1 MGLLRCSSCEHT
13 RSRCHNHV
21 SPVEYVQIIRVVSM
35 SKIHVVCSVPV
46 EKWYTY
52 EINVDDDYID
62 EIVDDW
68 GDNETSELREIILAR
83 YRPDLVD
90 IHIHESIKAEEN
102 RKYSK
107 LLIYPE
113 TEEDYREMMWGMKNL
128 TNVHIYQPSSPS
140 ATDNLDGAVTD
151 EQV

>member
-1 MGLLRCSSCEHT
+1 
-13 RSRCHNHV
+13 
-21 SPVEYVQIIRVVSM
+21 M
-35 SKIHVVCSVPV
+35 SKIQVVCSVPV

-62 EIVDDW
+62 EVVDDW
-68 GDNETSELREIILAR
+68 GDNKTSELRETILAR

-90 IHIHESIKAEEN
+90 IHVHESIKAEEG

-128 TNVHIYQPSSPS
+128 SNVHIYQPSSPS